1 MNTSPRQNLFVRYC
15 KRLVLWAIIATAIVV
30 PVRAYVITPYRII
43 GNSVEP
49 ELKAGSLAFVYC
61 LTSDFQ
67 PGDIVAYRHGENT
80 FVGRC
85 ESATPESMK
94 VSRRDEQ
101 ANIPRQA
108 IIGRVVLSTR

>member
-1 MNTSPRQNLFVRYC
+1 MNTSPRQNLFVRYF
-15 KRLVLWAIIATAIVV
+15 KRIALWAVIATAIVV
-30 PVRAYVITPYRII
+30 PVRAYVITPYRIM

-49 ELKAGSLAFVYC
+49 ELKTGSLALVYR

-67 PGDIVAYRHGENT
+67 PGDIVAYRNGQNT

-85 ESATPESMK
+85 ESTTPENVK

-101 ANIPRQA
+101 AVISRQA